1 MMNKEFELLDD
12 SIQIIT
18 EMLIKND
25 FEIRN
30 GSISNQKYVI
40 DKFQLYK
47 FSIKLLKLLIQ
58 INEMEGLE

>member
-1 MMNKEFELLDD
+1 MNKEFELLDE

-30 GSISNQKYVI
+30 GSISNKKYVI

-58 INEMEGLE
+58 INEMEVLE